1 MKSAWVER
9 EAKQAV
15 DRYGK
20 AGIAA
25 DLALRLYSTRLL
37 GRDPKLVL
45 HGGGNSSLKTTER
58 DLAGEKLAVLRVK
71 GSGWDMGAIEPG
83 GFPAV
88 RLEPLRALRARKTL
102 SDDAMARVQ
111 RAYLIDPQAPSPSV
125 EMLLHAFM
133 PAKFI
138 DHTHATAVLSLIDQP
153 NAAELCAEVF
163 GGRLGFVPYR
173 MPGFG
178 LAKEAAAVFDKN
190 PKVEGLILDKHGI
203 FTFGVD
209 ARESY
214 ERMIAFVSRAENR
227 LRKQIAKRVRGAK
240 LPQRIAAAID
250 VAPIVRG
257 VCTLRD
263 AGGEG
268 AHKRPILAF
277 RTGDAILDFVNGKDV
292 ARYARAGVIT
302 PDHVIRVKPWPLI
315 LAAPQD
321 GKLAGFQ
328 RTASKA
334 AQKFIDSYRAYFARH
349 KARAHGAAMHDPA
362 PRVVLVPGLG
372 LFGLGASAKDA
383 GIAADIAQAAV
394 EGITGAEAIGRFTSI
409 SPADMFDCEYWPL
422 ELAKLGARKELP
434 LAGQVAVVT
443 GAGGAIGAATAQ
455 TFAAA
460 GAEVALL
467 DLDAGAARR
476 QAEAIGGSA
485 LALKCDVT
493 DAASVRDAFKQVVA
507 AFGGVDI
514 AISNAGAAWQGKIGE
529 VDEATI
535 TQKLRIE
542 FLRAPESGASRGQD
556 HAGAGHRRLPLV
568 QRVETGGQS
577 GRQFRPLR
585 TAQGGDL
592 VPGAPIR
599 ARLRRRRHP
608 RQRGQCRPHP
618 LRPAHRRLHRATR
631 QGAGL
636 KRERLYER
644 QSASARSH
652 RAGRGASLSGAG
664 AGAQDHRRRHH
675 RGRRKHCGGA
685 AIKCYRDSG
694 SRTVKG
700 ATTMLRPI
708 AVIGLLPL
716 LLLASPASAAPP
728 RRRRWRPANSAP
740 TIRSSKAP
748 SAMRSL
754 KNAWRRVISSR
765 PDAKRPRSRPPRN
778 RWRRNPRMRR
788 RPRQSNSAARS
799 PAPT

>member
-25 DLALRLYSTRLL
+25 DLALRIYSTRLI
-37 GRDPKLVL
+37 GRDAKLVL

-58 DLAGEKLAVLRVK
+58 DLAGEKLTVLRVK

-153 NAAELCAEVF
+153 NAAELCAKVF

-190 PKVEGLILDKHGI
+190 SKVEGLILDKHGI
-203 FTFGVD
+203 FTFGAD

-214 ERMIAFVSRAENR
+214 ERMIAFVSRAESR
-227 LRKQIAKRVRGAK
+227 LRKNRKAVFAAAK
-240 LPQRIAAAID
+240 LPQRVAAATD
-250 VAPIVRG
+250 VAPILRG
-257 VCTLRD
+257 VCTLHD

-277 RTGDAILDFVNGKDV
+277 RTGDAILNFVNGKDV

-334 AQKFIDSYRAYFARH
+334 AQKFVDGYRAYFARH

-362 PRVVLVPGLG
+362 PRLVLVPDLG

-434 LAGQVAVVT
+434 LAGQIAVVT

-455 TFAAA
+455 VFAAA

-467 DLDAGAARR
+467 DLDAGAAR
-476 QAEAIGGSA
+476 QKAEAIGGSA

-529 VDEATI
+529 VDEATLRKSFELNFFAH
-535 TQKLRIE
+535 QKVAQAAVKIML
-542 FLRAPESGASRGQD
+542 AQG
-556 HAGAGHRRLPLV
+556 
-568 QRVETGGQS
+568 TGGCLLFNVSKQAVNPGANFGPYGLPKAATLFLVRQYALDYGADGIRANAVNADRVRS
-577 GRQFRPLR
+577 GLLTGDFIARRAKARGLSEKDYMSGNLLQREV
-585 TAQGGDL
+585 TAQDVAQAFLAQALALKTTADVTTVDGGNI
-592 VPGAPIR
+592 A
-599 ARLRRRRHP
+599 AALR
-608 RQRGQCRPHP
+608 
-618 LRPAHRRLHRATR
+618 
-631 QGAGL
+631 
-636 KRERLYER
+636 
-644 QSASARSH
+644 
-652 RAGRGASLSGAG
+652 
-664 AGAQDHRRRHH
+664 
-675 RGRRKHCGGA
+675 
-685 AIKCYRDSG
+685 
-694 SRTVKG
+694 
-700 ATTMLRPI
+700 
-708 AVIGLLPL
+708 
-716 LLLASPASAAPP
+716 
-728 RRRRWRPANSAP
+728 
-740 TIRSSKAP
+740 
-748 SAMRSL
+748 
-754 KNAWRRVISSR
+754 
-765 PDAKRPRSRPPRN
+765 
-778 RWRRNPRMRR
+778 
-788 RPRQSNSAARS
+788 
-799 PAPT
+799 